1 MILNWLIGNGRC
13 NMERLPFK
21 HAIKAIWEDKG
32 LRSPLFI
39 SQLLITGGFVAL
51 RSLDVM
57 QRGSLVFREY
67 CQTEA
72 ELQEALDR
80 YKLTRKEFDWYMA
93 CTHPFLI
100 PAWKRNK

>member
-1 MILNWLIGNGRC
+1 
-13 NMERLPFK
+13 MERLPFK